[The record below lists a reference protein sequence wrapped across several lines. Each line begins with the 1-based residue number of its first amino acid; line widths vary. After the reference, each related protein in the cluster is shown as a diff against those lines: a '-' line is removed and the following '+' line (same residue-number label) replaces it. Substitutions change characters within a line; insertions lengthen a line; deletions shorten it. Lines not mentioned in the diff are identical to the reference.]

1 MMTMLPD
8 LIPRPHPGP
17 DEVPYCACRAEPV
30 AGEHQKQAENAYA
43 RHNKLVPWRRPLP
56 TDSSK
61 LLGRL
66 VTLQTTQCDR
76 IRAHKRQIH
85 SSEQPSSKMKPCAIT
100 DE

>member
-1 MMTMLPD
+1 MLPD

-17 DEVPYCACRAEPV
+17 DEVPYCACCAEPV

-43 RHNKLVPWRRPLP
+43 RHNKLLPWRRPLP

-66 VTLQTTQCDR
+66 VTLQTTR
-76 IRAHKRQIH
+76 VTESGHTNVKSIRR
-85 SSEQPSSKMKPCAIT
+85 SSPRPK
-100 DE
+100 